1 MIVLCGRSCSGKD
14 TIKKELI
21 NRGYHNI
28 VRYTTRPI
36 REGEVDGVDYHFVTE
51 DQFHDIMF
59 HENPDMRFVETEC
72 YQVANGDFWYYGTR
86 KSDLQCN
93 AVITANPNSL
103 NKILAVEEA
112 NPFVFYIHANS
123 NVLRSRS
130 IDRGDNRDE
139 AERRMKADD
148 ADFARILDVVDFV
161 IKNDGDFAPI
171 VVSRMIDKLYQMAI
185 GLKNIKFY

>member
-36 REGEVDGVDYHFVTE
+36 RDGEADGVDYHFITE

-72 YQVANGDFWYYGTR
+72 YQVANGDFWWYGTR
-86 KSDLQCN
+86 KCDLQCN
-93 AVITANPNSL
+93 AVLTANPKNLSR
-103 NKILAVEEA
+103 ILAVEEV
-112 NPFVFYIHANS
+112 NPFVFYIHANN
-123 NVLRSRS
+123 NVLHSRS
-130 IDRGDNRDE
+130 IARGDDRNE
-139 AERRMKADD
+139 AERRMRADD
-148 ADFARILDVVDFV
+148 TDFAHILNNVDFT
-161 IKNDGDFAPI
+161 IKNEGDFAPI
-171 VVSRMIDKLYQMAI
+171 VISRMIDKLYQMAI
-185 GLKNIKFY
+185 GLKNIKF